1 MFVSLD
7 EIVGEQRDLEARMA
21 AWLNKV
27 AAYDRS
33 GEWAL
38 DGYLNAA
45 SALRD
50 RCRMNHGVAR
60 GHVELARKLQQ
71 LPVVAEAFAEGEIS
85 RSHALVVAAAYTPER
100 ASELNNVESQF
111 VAAARDHTPHE
122 LAGLVRH
129 VTDAIDGDGGA
140 ATDEAVFARRGY
152 YQSDSL
158 DGMWVTN
165 GTFDRVDGEI
175 HKKAINAE
183 MERDF
188 QRGDGRTPAQ
198 RRADAL
204 TNLLRRS
211 LDQGELGE
219 SHHVRPHIVGVV
231 DVERLASVTPELIAD
246 AWAERHRNGYLSD
259 AMLDMLLCDCDLTRV
274 LTAGKS
280 EILDVGRATRY
291 PSAAQWK
298 ALVVRDRHCQ
308 APGCDRPPDHCQ
320 AHHIRRWT
328 RGGPTNLDNLQLLC
342 WNHHRQQHW
351 NDARTRARARDG

>member
-1 MFVSLD
+1 MFGVLD

-33 GEWAL
+33 GEWAV

-45 SALRD
+45 SALRA

-60 GHVELARKLQQ
+60 GHVELARKLQH
-71 LPVVAEAFAEGEIS
+71 LPEVAEAFGEGDIS
-85 RSHALVVAAAYTPER
+85 RSHAVVVAAAYTPER
-100 ASELNNVESQF
+100 AAELNNVEAQL

-231 DVERLASVTPELIAD
+231 DVERLAGVTPELIA
-246 AWAERHRNGYLSD
+246 APWAERDLNGHLS
-259 AMLDMLLCDCDLTRV
+259 
-274 LTAGKS
+274 
-280 EILDVGRATRY
+280 
-291 PSAAQWK
+291 
-298 ALVVRDRHCQ
+298 
-308 APGCDRPPDHCQ
+308 
-320 AHHIRRWT
+320 
-328 RGGPTNLDNLQLLC
+328 
-342 WNHHRQQHW
+342 
-351 NDARTRARARDG
+351 